1 MSSITIQKMG
11 ISDLDTDAIV
21 NAANKEI
28 GRCDTGS
35 AAIRK
40 LQNKPGSYND
50 FVRMAV
56 CGMDKAAF
64 EGLKNML
71 LDSYMSF
78 SVVKDDD
85 ITLDIFAE
93 KLCDY
98 FCAVE
103 LKTGKQFEKMLEAYV
118 NGLDAMVEPCIAK
131 TPSAKK
137 NDPDPVVV
145 PRSRKYYEKAAESK
159 SKKNPTFTQLTDYSR
174 LMLCLYT
181 AVIRNNG
188 GVIENFD
195 YSVES
200 LDPEMVINAMKK
212 EEVSIIVPFPKKK
225 RFDLHERYGMDE
237 CSLVISIIMLWTIIN
252 GKVQGECA
260 HE

>member
-64 EGLKNML
+64 EGLK
-71 LDSYMSF
+71 
-78 SVVKDDD
+78 
-85 ITLDIFAE
+85 
-93 KLCDY
+93 
-98 FCAVE
+98 
-103 LKTGKQFEKMLEAYV
+103 KMLEAYV

-237 CSLVISIIMLWTIIN
+237 CSLVISIIMLWKIIN

>member
-71 LDSYMSF
+71 LDSYISF
-78 SVVKDDD
+78 SVVKDDE

-103 LKTGKQFEKMLEAYV
+103 LKQGNSL
-118 NGLDAMVEPCIAK
+118 
-131 TPSAKK
+131 KK
-137 NDPDPVVV
+137 
-145 PRSRKYYEKAAESK
+145 
-159 SKKNPTFTQLTDYSR
+159 
-174 LMLCLYT
+174 CLK
-181 AVIRNNG
+181 
-188 GVIENFD
+188 
-195 YSVES
+195 
-200 LDPEMVINAMKK
+200 PM
-212 EEVSIIVPFPKKK
+212 
-225 RFDLHERYGMDE
+225 
-237 CSLVISIIMLWTIIN
+237 
-252 GKVQGECA
+252 
-260 HE
+260 